1 MNAYL
6 YYNKSDKRYVNKDLE
21 AITYDGSDHIDVEFK
36 DDTSIVNPT
45 FILRTQ
51 SKVLTANYIYVPDLN
66 RYYYIND
73 YVVSHQRIFINCHV
87 DVLMSYKSSLMDK
100 NVIAK
105 RSENRYNLYLP
116 DDKFKL
122 YNYPKIQTL
131 MFRPKSTF
139 YFDMDIEQFILT
151 TAGSV
156 SGSY

>member
-1 MNAYL
+1 MTAKL
-6 YYNKSDKRYVNKDLE
+6 YFNKSDKRYVNKDLE
-21 AITYDGSDHIDVEFK
+21 AITYEGSDHIDIEFK
-36 DDTSIVNPT
+36 DDTSVVNPT

-87 DVLMSYKSSLMDK
+87 DVLMSYKSSLMSK

-116 DDKFKL
+116 DDKFKM
-122 YNYPKIQTL
+122 YNYPKVQTL
-131 MFRPKSTF
+131 TF
-139 YFDMDIEQFILT
+139 TPTSSLQFDMDVSQYVLV
-151 TAGSV
+151 TAGAISAV
-156 SGSY
+156 I